1 MAGAYSGHRPRLTPG
16 LLSLFL
22 AASPVAAQDPMSRGF
37 DLERRGSYAQA
48 AEIYRGVLRSKPGE
62 LLALLGLERAL
73 TPLNRL
79 PEILPSVNAAIAANP
94 SAVAIYGVGLRAYA
108 AANFLD
114 SLPRLVEL
122 WARAA
127 PGDET
132 PYREWA
138 AAALQRRDRP
148 RARRAYQLGR
158 ERLGKPDALAAEI
171 AQLAVVEE
179 DWPSAVREW
188 ARAVRQLPGYRTTAT
203 STLVRAPE
211 RARDGILKALE
222 QELGLEVVRIGMDL
236 RARWGDPIGAL
247 NALMR
252 ALPPAPAQQLDM
264 LQAFLEQVR
273 VESTAPYLLAQART
287 LEQIADRWGNTAQ
300 RARFRL
306 DAARAYAGAG
316 DREAA
321 RRMLT
326 RIAADSSSGGAIAAG
341 ATVTLIEL
349 LIREGRADEAAAELE
364 RYRTALPVDDYL
376 RLRRAVAARWAQSGE
391 IGRAEELLATDS
403 TVDALALLGRFRLY
417 AGDLGGVSDLWKQAG
432 PFAGSREEATERSAI
447 LALIQPI
454 ASDTLVALGA
464 AFRSLDAE
472 DTAGAAKALEE
483 VAKDLPAD
491 GGRAEVLLYAGRL
504 QAASGATEAAER
516 SLRAAILKEAPG
528 TAAAALLELGRLY
541 EGLGRR
547 EEGTAVL
554 EQMILE
560 YPASALVPQAR
571 RLLDRLRGSV
581 PRT

>member
-1 MAGAYSGHRPRLTPG
+1 VSGV
-16 LLSLFL
+16 
-22 AASPVAAQDPMSRGF
+22 ASPFTCFLVISFLLPASAVTAQDPMSRGF

-48 AEIYRGVLRSKPGE
+48 AEVYRGVLRNKPGE

-79 PEILPSVNAAIAANP
+79 PEILPSVNAAISANP
-94 SAVAIYGVGLRAYA
+94 TAVAIYGVGLRAYA

-148 RARRAYQLGR
+148 MARRAYQLGR
-158 ERLGKPDALAAEI
+158 ERLGKPDVLAAEI

-179 DWPSAVREW
+179 DWSSAVREW
-188 ARAVRQLPGYRTTAT
+188 ARAVRRLPGYRTTAT
-203 STLVRAPE
+203 STLARAPE
-211 RARDGILKALE
+211 RARGDILKALE
-222 QELGLEVVRIGMDL
+222 KEPGLEAVRIGIDL
-236 RARWGDPIGAL
+236 RARWGDPVGAL
-247 NALMR
+247 DALMR
-252 ALPPAPAQQLDM
+252 ALPPATAQQLDV

-273 VESTAPYLLAQART
+273 VESSAPYLLAQART
-287 LEQIADRWGNTAQ
+287 LEQIADRWSNTVQ

-306 DAARAYAGAG
+306 DAARAYAGGG
-316 DREAA
+316 DRGAA

-326 RIAADSSSGGAIAAG
+326 QIATDSSSGGAIAAG
-341 ATVTLIEL
+341 ATATLIEL
-349 LIREGRADEAAAELE
+349 LIKEGRADEAAAELE
-364 RYRTALPVDDYL
+364 RYRAGLPVDDYL
-376 RLRRAVAARWAQSGE
+376 RLRRAVAARWARSGE
-391 IGRAEELLATDS
+391 IARAEELLASDS

-417 AGDLGGVSDLWKQAG
+417 AGDLGGVSDLWRQAG

-454 ASDTLVALGA
+454 TRDTLVALGA

-472 DTAGAAKALEE
+472 DTAGAAKALAE
-483 VAKDLPAD
+483 VAKDLPVD
-491 GGRAEVLLYAGRL
+491 GGRAEVLLFAGRL
-504 QAASGATEAAER
+504 NAARGAADAAER
-516 SLRAAILKEAPG
+516 SLRAAVLKEAPG

-547 EEGTAVL
+547 EDGAAVL

-571 RLLDRLRGSV
+571 RVLDRLRGSV